1 MNQSQALAA
10 LSALGQETRLD
21 TIRLLVSAGA
31 DGLAAGEIGAKLGIV
46 QNTLSTH
53 LSILTQSGLVKSQR
67 EGRVIRYFA
76 DMDGMC
82 GLMGYLLEDCCA
94 GQVECCDGSFQC
106 SAPAQ
111 EGAASGC
118 C

>member
-1 MNQSQALAA
+1 MDQQHALSA
-10 LSALGQETRLD
+10 LSALGQESRLD
-21 TIRLLVSAGA
+21 TIRLLVRAG
-31 DGLAAGEIGAKLGIV
+31 DKGMAAGEISESLGIV

-53 LSILTQSGLVKSQR
+53 LSILAKSGLVKSQR
-67 EGRVIRYFA
+67 EGRTIRYFA

-94 GQVECCDGSFQC
+94 GQVECCDGAFQC
-106 SAPAQ
+106 CAPAPK
-111 EGAASGC
+111 ETVRAC